1 MLRTY
6 KSRLYPTKSQEE
18 RLLWTLE
25 QCRFTYNKL
34 LEGLQQQDKPNQNKL
49 QHSLL
54 VLKEQYPMLK
64 KSYSKVLQHEN
75 HRLFSNLRSLA
86 QRKKNGKKAGR
97 LRFKNRHSFKTFTY
111 NQSGFKIIPSGLR
124 YDKLHL
130 AKIDDIPFIMH
141 RDVSGVVK
149 QVTIKHYPS
158 GKWFALIA
166 AEEQTTPLPST
177 NTRSVGID
185 LGLMN
190 YVADS
195 EGNRVSHPKHLERSL
210 LKLKKAQ
217 QRLSRKK
224 KGSKNRSKQK
234 INVARVHEKIA
245 NQRNDFLH
253 KLSRCYVNNY
263 GLIAV
268 ENLNI
273 NGLVKLSYNA
283 RNMMDASWSR
293 FVQMLCFKAAS
304 AGCTVVKVEP
314 RGTTQKCSR
323 CGTIVPKRLWD
334 RMHNCACGFRADR
347 DYNAA
352 LNILK
357 RALGQELPESTPVE
371 IRTKVPIP
379 PSLGAEQVQS
389 LKQDAQTLVL
399 GSSQHFL

>member
-1 MLRTY
+1 MVRTY
-6 KSRLYPTKSQEE
+6 KFRLYPTKPQEE

-34 LEGLQQQDKPNQNKL
+34 LEGLQQQDRPNQNEL

-54 VLKEQYPMLK
+54 ALKGQYPMLK
-64 KSYSKVLQHEN
+64 DVYSKVLQHEN
-75 HRLFSNLRSLA
+75 YRLFSNLHSLA
-86 QRKKNGKKAGR
+86 QRKKSGKKVGR

-111 NQSGFKIIPSGLR
+111 NQSGFKVIRNDLR

-130 AKIDDIPFIMH
+130 AKIDDVPFIMH
-141 RDVSGVVK
+141 RNIDGVIK

-166 AEEQTTPLPST
+166 TETKKELVKTQ
-177 NTRSVGID
+177 NTKSVGID

-195 EGNRVSHPKHLERSL
+195 DGHCVSHPKRLERSL
-210 LKLKKAQ
+210 LKLKKT
-217 QRLSRKK
+217 QRKLSRKK

-234 INVARVHEKIA
+234 IKAARVHEKIV

-253 KLSRCYVNNY
+253 KLSRYYVNNY

-268 ENLNI
+268 EDLNI
-273 NGLVKLSYNA
+273 HGLVKLSYNA

-293 FVQMLCFKAAS
+293 FVQMLCFKAES

-314 RGTTQKCSR
+314 RGTTQKCSQ
-323 CGTIVPKRLWD
+323 CGTIVPKKLWD
-334 RMHNCACGFRADR
+334 RMHNCACGFQADR

-357 RALGQELPESTPVE
+357 RALGQELPEFTPVE
-371 IRTKVPIP
+371 IEPLP
-379 PSLGAEQVQS
+379 L
-389 LKQDAQTLVL
+389 LKA
-399 GSSQHFL
+399 SSVVEAGRSGL

>member
-1 MLRTY
+1 MVRTY
-6 KSRLYPTKSQEE
+6 KFRLYPTKQQEE

-34 LEGLQQQDKPNQNKL
+34 LEGLQQQDKPNPNEL

-54 VLKEQYPMLK
+54 ALKEQYPELK
-64 KSYSKVLQHEN
+64 HVYSKALQHEN
-75 HRLFSNLRSLA
+75 YRLFSNLRSLV
-86 QRKKNGKKAGR
+86 QRKKNGRKAGR

-111 NQSGFKIIPSGLR
+111 NQSGFKVIKNELR

-141 RDVSGVVK
+141 RDIEGAIK

-166 AEEQTTPLPST
+166 ADERTTPLPST
-177 NTRSVGID
+177 KTRALGID

-190 YVADS
+190 YLVDS
-195 EGNRVSHPKHLERSL
+195 DGHSVSHPKRLERSL
-210 LKLKKAQ
+210 QKLRKAQ
-217 QRLSRKK
+217 RNLSRKK

-234 INVARVHEKIA
+234 VRVARVHEKIV
-245 NQRNDFLH
+245 NQRDDFLH
-253 KLSRCYVNNY
+253 KLSRGYVNNY

-268 ENLNI
+268 EDLNVY
-273 NGLVKLSYNA
+273 GLVRLSYNA
-283 RNMMDASWSR
+283 RNMMDAAWSK

-314 RGTTQKCSR
+314 RGTTQQCSR

-334 RMHNCACGFRADR
+334 RVHICNCGFHADR
-347 DYNAA
+347 DYNAS

-357 RALGQELPESTPVE
+357 RALGQELSEVTPVE
-371 IRTKVPIP
+371 IGP
-379 PSLGAEQVQS
+379 LLNEQVRS
-389 LKQDAQTLVL
+389 VKQDAQRL
-399 GSSQHFL
+399 